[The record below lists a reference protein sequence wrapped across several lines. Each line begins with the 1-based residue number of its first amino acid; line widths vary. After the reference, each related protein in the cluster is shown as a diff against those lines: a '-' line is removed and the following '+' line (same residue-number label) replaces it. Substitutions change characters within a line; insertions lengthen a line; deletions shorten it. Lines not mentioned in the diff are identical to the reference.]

1 MRGNR
6 GAPIYAA
13 AVSTPNTVAYK
24 PNSPHTTDTMF
35 KKDITSGAKSKVKSS
50 AQRAIRSKVLEEYPR
65 LEPYIEDILPKKEQ
79 LDLVKLP
86 DRVSLY
92 TLHSTPLFFQHMDDA
107 LLPHLTLVHKYP
119 FAFHRLRID
128 RGAIRFVLSGAT
140 LMAPGLTSPGGRLP
154 GPELSDDDKEVYGA
168 EDLKEGEVVVIEAE
182 GKETACMVGVLKM
195 GTEEMKKVKK
205 GQACE
210 AGHYLGDGLWGLK
223 LD

>member
-1 MRGNR
+1 
-6 GAPIYAA
+6 
-13 AVSTPNTVAYK
+13 
-24 PNSPHTTDTMF
+24 MF

-92 TLHSTPLFFQHMDDA
+92 TLHTTPLFFQHMDDA

-154 GPELSDDDKEVYGA
+154 GPELSDEDKEVYGA
-168 EDLKEGEVVVIEAE
+168 QDLKEGEVVVIEAE

-195 GTEEMKKVKK
+195 GTEEMKRVKK

>member
-1 MRGNR
+1 
-6 GAPIYAA
+6 
-13 AVSTPNTVAYK
+13 
-24 PNSPHTTDTMF
+24 MF

-50 AQRAIRSKVLEEYPR
+50 AQRAIRSKVLEEYPK

-154 GPELSDDDKEVYGA
+154 GPELSDEDKEVYGA
-168 EDLKEGEVVVIEAE
+168 QDLKEGEVVVIEAE

>member
-1 MRGNR
+1 
-6 GAPIYAA
+6 
-13 AVSTPNTVAYK
+13 
-24 PNSPHTTDTMF
+24 MF

-154 GPELSDDDKEVYGA
+154 GPELSDEDKEVYGA

-195 GTEEMKKVKK
+195 GTEEMKRVKK